1 MSQAPRSIAPLL
13 LLDSASLYFRAFY
26 GVPERRSSPEKT
38 PTNAIRGL
46 LDMIASLALTHRP
59 SGMVACW
66 DDDWRPAFRVQAI
79 PTYKEHRLADGGAD
93 GEQVPPE
100 LSVQVPLI
108 QEVLAA
114 IGIERIGCPGYEA
127 DDVIGTLT
135 TRAVARGV
143 PVRIVTGDRDLFQL
157 VDDEADVV
165 VVYTARG
172 GVRGADLVDQAYLQ
186 QQHGVTSGQQ
196 YLDLAVLRGDPSDG
210 LPGVK
215 GVGAKTGVKLM
226 QEYTS
231 LTNLRSA
238 LERGEGPTGAVGS
251 RLVAAREYLG
261 TAVEVV
267 RVVRD
272 CPIAPVSGAIPARV
286 HDPAA
291 LGELIERLGIGT
303 SVNRVLTALGTQ
315 P

>member
-1 MSQAPRSIAPLL
+1 MSDTDHATGPLL

-26 GVPERRSSPEKT
+26 GVPDRRSRPEET

-46 LDMIASLALTHRP
+46 LDMIASLTMAHRP
-59 SGMVACW
+59 RGIVACW

-79 PTYKEHRLADGGAD
+79 PTYKGHRVATGDSE

-100 LSVQVPLI
+100 LSQQVPLI
-108 QEVLAA
+108 EEVLAA
-114 IGIERIGCPGYEA
+114 IGIERLGCPGYEA

-135 TRAVARGV
+135 TRAVAAGT

-172 GVRGADLVDQAYLQ
+172 GVRGADLVDQSYLRTN
-186 QQHGVTSGQQ
+186 HGVATGDL
-196 YLDLAVLRGDPSDG
+196 YADLAVLRGDPSDG

-215 GVGAKTGVKLM
+215 GVGAKTGVRLLD
-226 QEYTS
+226 EYSS
-231 LTNLRSA
+231 LDALRRA
-238 LERGEGPTGAVGS
+238 VEGGEGPTGAVGA
-251 RLVAAREYLG
+251 RLAEAGDYLRAA
-261 TAVEVV
+261 VHVV

-272 CPIAPVSGAIPARV
+272 CPLPEVTGDLPRKV
-286 HDPAA
+286 EDPAA
-291 LGELIERLGIGT
+291 LRELIERLGIGS
-303 SVNRVLTALGTQ
+303 SVNRVLSAAGIET
-315 P
+315 